1 MVCNAYYRKKASQK
15 MFFTNPN
22 EYIFVFFVKHI
33 EFACIAKC
41 YINKIAFVIYFILKT
56 H

>member
-15 MFFTNPN
+15 MVFTNSD